1 MSQRNDLRLSQRQE
15 EMTLAEQVRGTMA
28 LAHLTR
34 LVARLIIEIG
44 KLAKTYR
51 ARTSRPVPEIDTD

>member
-1 MSQRNDLRLSQRQE
+1 MSQRNDHRLSRRKE
-15 EMTLAEQVRGTMA
+15 EMTLAEQVRGAIA

-44 KLAKTYR
+44 KLIKTYR
-51 ARTSRPVPEIDTD
+51 AMTSQPLPEIDAD

>member
-1 MSQRNDLRLSQRQE
+1 MSQGNDHRLSQSQD

-28 LAHLTR
+28 LAHLAR

-51 ARTSRPVPEIDTD
+51 AMTSRPLPEIDAD